1 MCICVSNACPRGT
14 ESRTRVCTDLRFITQ
29 TRPLAAPDKV
39 YMGVLGILD
48 ARGPVVLNLQKC
60 FARAAISRFQIR
72 RCERVRR
79 VQNCS
84 KTGSK
89 VLFAVF
95 TSLLILFFYF
105 SAYIDYRI
113 HPCIHR
119 LPRTTRPM
127 DPACCPYCPAFLE
140 VFPHCNLKLTDFYQP
155 SQPRTPGGVVDVR
168 GRSDFSRFDP
178 RPERPHFSNFSPP
191 TEQRPGSE
199 GGAGGEGGGLRC
211 AKST

>member
-1 MCICVSNACPRGT
+1 MYKLSPRKDRVYRTSSQLEPCAVCICVSNACPRGT

-84 KTGSK
+84 RKLVQK
-89 VLFAVF
+89 YFLLYLLLCLYCFF
-95 TSLLILFFYF
+95 TSLLILITEYTHVYTGCRVRHVQWTRHVARIAPRFWKF
-105 SAYIDYRI
+105 SHTALQYQAHGFLPAITAE
-113 HPCIHR
+113 HP
-119 LPRTTRPM
+119 
-127 DPACCPYCPAFLE
+127 
-140 VFPHCNLKLTDFYQP
+140 
-155 SQPRTPGGVVDVR
+155 GV
-168 GRSDFSRFDP
+168 
-178 RPERPHFSNFSPP
+178 
-191 TEQRPGSE
+191 
-199 GGAGGEGGGLRC
+199 
-211 AKST
+211 

>member
-29 TRPLAAPDKV
+29 RSDAASRPQI
-39 YMGVLGILD
+39 YMGVLGILG

-84 KTGSK
+84 RKLVQK
-89 VLFAVF
+89 YF
-95 TSLLILFFYF
+95 LLCILC
-105 SAYIDYRI
+105 YIDYRI

-191 TEQRPGSE
+191 AERRPFFVE
-199 GGAGGEGGGLRC
+199 RRPFCETPPAVGL
-211 AKST
+211 